1 MNKVVINLGTE
12 FGLSRRAEDLLEK
25 QVGKTLEWSF
35 DVFHRIPR
43 HHPDLIAVVEA
54 LGIEVNSSRKNC
66 DLRIIAVQEDKYKI
80 VYDRHGR
87 ERIMTPK
94 RAYWTSFDNI
104 TRDFNF

>member
-1 MNKVVINLGTE
+1 MNKVVINQGTE

-35 DVFHRIPR
+35 DVFHYIPR
-43 HHPDLIAVVEA
+43 HHPDLIAVVET
-54 LGIEVNSSRKNC
+54 LGIKVNSSRKNC
-66 DLRIIAVQEDKYKI
+66 DLRIITVQGDKYKI

-94 RAYWTSFDNI
+94 TADWTSFGKID
-104 TRDFNF
+104 RDFDF